1 MCFNLKCANAYAELE
16 VCAKWHYF
24 FFYHKKAATTL
35 SCADTFFTGLK
46 TSICKHAP
54 RGMSRSH
61 RCPLLFFAGDLWHYP
76 GSEQDHI
83 LAAGH
88 QRCNCCRGGLYTQHW
103 YVCILTHVKVFQ
115 PELGKLQRS
124 YFSFF
129 SLSRGS
135 ASVFFVSSKPLSQ
148 YKSLTETIL
157 FLAFV

>member
-1 MCFNLKCANAYAELE
+1 MHHVACLVLTAVHYFSLQETYDTIPGQNKITFLLQAIRDATAAEE
-16 VCAKWHYF
+16 VC
-24 FFYHKKAATTL
+24 TL
-35 SCADTFFTGLK
+35 NTD
-46 TSICKHAP
+46 
-54 RGMSRSH
+54 
-61 RCPLLFFAGDLWHYP
+61 
-76 GSEQDHI
+76 
-83 LAAGH
+83 
-88 QRCNCCRGGLYTQHW
+88 
-103 YVCILTHVKVFQ
+103 VCILTHVKVFQ